1 MAGLCSTGN
10 GGGKVK
16 CCEIARDRR
25 CLCRELFSGSEGVE
39 VYESGEAGGE
49 VGNGSSVGD
58 IEEIWRDGIDS
69 K

>member
-1 MAGLCSTGN
+1 M
-10 GGGKVK
+10 K

-49 VGNGSSVGD
+49 VGKESLAEAGGG
-58 IEEIWRDGIDS
+58 IWREGIDS